1 MDESTTREEI
11 AKLLRQRDASPS
23 RIADEFDIGV
33 SSVHGHLP
41 HVARSVEGRDDE
53 RFLVAPPECANCGF
67 SRFEDPL
74 AAPSKCPRCK
84 SERIEEAVFRIESV

>member
-11 AKLLRQRDASPS
+11 ADLLRTRDASPS
-23 RIADEFDIGV
+23 AIADEFDLGL
-33 SSVHGHLP
+33 SSAHGHLP
-41 HVARSVEGRDDE
+41 HVARSVEGRDGE
-53 RFLVAPPECANCGF
+53 RFLVAPPECADCGF

-74 AAPSKCPRCK
+74 AAPSKCPSCK